1 MKLDPLVKPRS
12 VAIVG
17 ATDRGGPGRAVME
30 SLGAIGFTGPVY
42 PVNPN
47 YPTVLNVKCYPSLME
62 LPEAP
67 DMVVFSIR
75 NPLIPEQMRLAVKRG
90 ARAAVIYDSGFAEL
104 GGDGAKLQDEI
115 TGLAREAGMPVCG
128 PNCMG
133 ILNPPA
139 RVTTYKQNV
148 LDPAALVGN
157 VGIISQSGSVCIALL
172 SDLRRFGVSLSV
184 SAGNEAVTR
193 TVDYLDYLIHDPNTK
208 VIATFTE
215 TVREPERYVAA
226 LDRAADAGKP
236 VVVIKVGRT
245 ERTQRAITSHTGG
258 LAGSSRVFS
267 ELLRAHRA
275 IEVNDLDEMTEV
287 LAVCQGQRWPRGR
300 GISVITGSGGLA
312 ELILDNA
319 TAAGLDLP
327 PLTAGERAEAERVI
341 GRITGDGNPFDAWGN
356 GNYAVNIPHA
366 LSVADSSER
375 IHSILYCA
383 DASNDPVIGSPS
395 RVFENVNML
404 AKAAS
409 ASEKPYYLMS
419 TRSGVMNRKQIDG
432 MRDAG
437 LVVVGGTRQGLGA
450 LDRMGRWAVGLKPLR
465 AGIAPPGA
473 QLGDE
478 LKNGRRTINEHDA
491 KRLLAAYGIPVTREQ
506 RVTTVTD
513 AAAAARALGYPV
525 VLKVVSDAIAHKTEL
540 GLVAVN
546 LKSDDELNRAY
557 AQLAERLE
565 KLEPRP
571 ADAAFLVQEFVAGG
585 VEVFA
590 GVSRDP
596 DFGLSLAFGMGGIA
610 IEVTRDFAL
619 RMLPLRDGD
628 AEAMIAE
635 TRGAALLGAV
645 RGGNAGDVKSLA
657 ACLYALGDFAWH
669 NADTIAEIDLNPIKV
684 LPTGSVV
691 VDALIVASTKANRQ
705 AATGAI
711 SQTCV
716 TGSGSASSAI
726 S

>member
-17 ATDRGGPGRAVME
+17 ATDRGGPGRSVME
-30 SLGAIGFTGPVY
+30 SLGAVGFTGPIY

-47 YPTVLNVKCYPSLME
+47 YATVLNVKCYPTLTD

-67 DMVVFSIR
+67 DIVVFSIR

-104 GGDGAKLQDEI
+104 GGDGAKLQDQI
-115 TGLAREAGMPVCG
+115 AGLAREAGMPVCG

-139 RVTTYKQNV
+139 RVTTYKQNI
-148 LDPAALVGN
+148 LDPAAIVGN
-157 VGIISQSGSVCIALL
+157 VGIVSQSGSVCIALL

-193 TVDYLDYLIHDPNTK
+193 TVDYLDYLIDDPNTK

-275 IEVNDLDEMTEV
+275 IEVSDLDEMTEV
-287 LAVCQGQRWPRGR
+287 LAVCQGKRWPRGR

-319 TAAGLDLP
+319 TACGLDLP
-327 PLTAGERAEAERVI
+327 PLSKEERTEAERVI

-356 GNYAVNIPHA
+356 GNYTVNIPHA
-366 LSVADSSER
+366 LSVAGGSDR

-383 DASNDPVIGSPS
+383 DASNDPIIGQPS
-395 RVFENVNML
+395 RVHENVNML
-404 AKAAS
+404 TEAAS
-409 ASEKPYYLMS
+409 KNDKPHYLMS
-419 TRSGVMNRKQIDG
+419 TRAGVMNRKQIDG

-450 LDRMGRWAVGLKPLR
+450 LDRMGRWAQGLKPIR
-465 AGIAPPGA
+465 TGIAAPA
-473 QLGDE
+473 RLDAE
-478 LKNGRRTINEHDA
+478 LKDRRRTINEYDA
-491 KRLLAAYGIPVTREQ
+491 KRLLAGCGIPVTREQ
-506 RVTTVTD
+506 RVATATET
-513 AAAAARALGYPV
+513 AAAARALGYPV

-546 LKSDDELNRAY
+546 LKNDEDLSRAFT
-557 AQLAERLE
+557 QLDERLQ
-565 KLEPRP
+565 KLDAPP

-610 IEVTRDFAL
+610 VGVMRDFAL

-635 TRGAALLGAV
+635 TRGAALLGAM
-645 RGGNAGDVKSLA
+645 RGSQAADVKGLA

-669 NADTIAEIDLNPIKV
+669 NADALAEIDLNPIKV
-684 LPTGSVV
+684 LPEACVV
-691 VDALIVASTKANRQ
+691 VDALIVGR
-705 AATGAI
+705 
-711 SQTCV
+711 
-716 TGSGSASSAI
+716 
-726 S
+726 

>member
-1 MKLDPLVKPRS
+1 MVQNLTTWQTIPMKLDPLVKPRS

-17 ATDRGGPGRAVME
+17 ATDRGGPGRAVIE
-30 SLGAIGFTGPVY
+30 SLGAIGFTGPIY
-42 PVNPN
+42 PVNPK
-47 YPTVLNVKCYPSLME
+47 YPTVLNIKCYPSLTE

-67 DMVVFSIR
+67 DIVVFSIR

-115 TGLAREAGMPVCG
+115 AAMAREAGMPVCG

-133 ILNPPA
+133 ILNPQA

-148 LDPAALVGN
+148 RDPAAIVGN
-157 VGIISQSGSVCIALL
+157 VGIVSQSGSVCIALL

-193 TVDYLDYLIHDPNTK
+193 TVDYLDYLIDDPNTK

-236 VVVIKVGRT
+236 VVVIKVGRA
-245 ERTQRAITSHTGG
+245 ERTQHAITSHTGG

-287 LAVCQGQRWPRGR
+287 LAVCQGKRWPRGR
-300 GISVITGSGGLA
+300 GISVVTGSGRLS

-327 PLTAGERAEAERVI
+327 PLSAEERAEAERVI

-356 GNYAVNIPHA
+356 GNYAVNLPHA
-366 LSVADSSER
+366 MSVVDKSDA
-375 IHSILYCA
+375 IHAVVYCSDTA
-383 DASNDPVIGSPS
+383 AEEHIGQRG
-395 RVFENVNML
+395 RVMENVRML
-404 AKAAS
+404 AEQAKNS
-409 ASEKPYYLMS
+409 PKPYYLMS
-419 TRSGVMNRKQIDG
+419 TRAGVMNAAQAKALHER
-432 MRDAG
+432 G
-437 LVVVGGTRQGLGA
+437 LVQIGGTRQGLA
-450 LDRMGRWAVGLKPLR
+450 AIDRVGRYMMGRAPARPPARTSRLVLP
-465 AGIAPPGA
+465 AGRT
-473 QLGDE
+473 LDE
-478 LKNGRRTINEHDA
+478 FA
-491 KRLLAAYGIPVTREQ
+491 SKRLLADYRVPVARER
-506 RVTTVTD
+506 RVETL
-513 AAAAARALGYPV
+513 AAAQDAARALGFPV
-525 VLKVVSDAIAHKTEL
+525 VLKALSEDIPHKTEH

-546 LKSDDELNRAY
+546 LRNADELAC
-557 AQLAERLE
+557 AFAVLHERLGRI
-565 KLEPRP
+565 EPPPR
-571 ADAAFLVQEFVAGG
+571 AAFLVQEFVADG

-596 DFGLSLAFGMGGIA
+596 DFGLSLAFGLGGTA

-619 RMLPLRDGD
+619 RMLPLAQGD

-635 TRGAALLGAV
+635 TRAGAMLGPM
-645 RGGNAGDVKSLA
+645 RGRAAADVKSLA
-657 ACLYALGDFAWH
+657 ACLYALSDFARMH
-669 NADTIAEIDLNPIKV
+669 ADALAEIDLNPIKV
-684 LPTGSVV
+684 GQDGCVL
-691 VDALIVASTKANRQ
+691 VDALIVTARDAQASDAK
-705 AATGAI
+705 G
-711 SQTCV
+711 
-716 TGSGSASSAI
+716 
-726 S
+726 

>member
-17 ATDRGGPGRAVME
+17 ATDRGGPGRAVIE
-30 SLGAIGFTGPVY
+30 SLGAIGFTGPIY
-42 PVNPN
+42 PVNPK
-47 YPTVLNVKCYPSLME
+47 YPTVMNITCYPSLTE

-67 DMVVFSIR
+67 DIVVFSIR
-75 NPLIPEQMRLAVKRG
+75 NPLIPEQMRLAVERG

-115 TGLAREAGMPVCG
+115 AAMAREAGMPVCG

-148 LDPAALVGN
+148 RDPAAIVGN
-157 VGIISQSGSVCIALL
+157 VGIVSQSGSVCIALL

-193 TVDYLDYLIHDPNTK
+193 TVDYLDYLIDDPNTK

-287 LAVCQGQRWPRGR
+287 LAVCQGKRWPRGR
-300 GISVITGSGGLA
+300 GISVVTGSGGLS

-319 TAAGLDLP
+319 TAAGFDLP
-327 PLTAGERAEAERVI
+327 PLSAEERAEAERVI

-366 LSVADSSER
+366 MSVVDKSER
-375 IHSILYCA
+375 IDSILYCA
-383 DASNDPVIGSPS
+383 DASNDPIIGQPS
-395 RVFENVNML
+395 RVFENVDML
-404 AKAAS
+404 TKAAA

-437 LVVVGGTRQGLGA
+437 LVVIGGTRQGLGA
-450 LDRMGRWAVGLKPLR
+450 LDRMGRWSAGLQPVR
-465 AGIAPPGA
+465 TSAPRHGRVA
-473 QLGDE
+473 DA
-478 LKNGRRTINEHDA
+478 LKVRRTINEFDA
-491 KRLLAAYGIPVTREQ
+491 KRLLSAYGIPVTQEQ
-506 RVTTVTD
+506 RIATEAD
-513 AAAAARALGYPV
+513 ALAAARALGYPV

-546 LKSDDELNRAY
+546 LKDDEALTRAY
-557 AQLAERLE
+557 AQLNERLE

-571 ADAAFLVQEFVAGG
+571 ADAAFLVQEFIADGI
-585 VEVFA
+585 EVFA

-610 IEVTRDFAL
+610 IEVMRDFAL

-635 TRGAALLGAV
+635 TRGAALFGAV
-645 RGGNAGDVKSLA
+645 RGRPASDVKCLA
-657 ACLYALGDFAWH
+657 TCLYALADFAWH
-669 NADTIAEIDLNPIKV
+669 HAASIAEIDLNPIKV
-684 LPTGSVV
+684 LPENRGCVV
-691 VDALIVASTKANRQ
+691 VDALIVTQPAEKK
-705 AATGAI
+705 
-711 SQTCV
+711 
-716 TGSGSASSAI
+716 
-726 S
+726 

>member
-17 ATDRGGPGRAVME
+17 ATDRGGPGRAVIE
-30 SLGAIGFTGPVY
+30 SLGAIGFTGPIY
-42 PVNPN
+42 PVNPK
-47 YPTVLNVKCYPSLME
+47 YPTVMNITCYPSLTE

-67 DMVVFSIR
+67 DIVVFSIR

-115 TGLAREAGMPVCG
+115 AAMAREAGMPVCG

-133 ILNPPA
+133 ILNPQA

-148 LDPAALVGN
+148 REPAAIVGN
-157 VGIISQSGSVCIALL
+157 VGIVSQSGSVCIALL

-193 TVDYLDYLIHDPNTK
+193 TVDYLDYLIDDPNTK

-245 ERTQRAITSHTGG
+245 ERTQHAITSHTGG

-287 LAVCQGQRWPRGR
+287 LAVCQGKRWPRGR
-300 GISVITGSGGLA
+300 GISVVTGSGGLS

-319 TAAGLDLP
+319 TAASLDLP
-327 PLTAGERAEAERVI
+327 PLSAEERAGAERVI

-356 GNYAVNIPHA
+356 GNYAVNLPHA
-366 LSVADSSER
+366 MAVVDKSAR
-375 IHSILYCA
+375 IDAIVYCA
-383 DASNDPVIGSPS
+383 DTSNDPIIGHPS
-395 RVFENVNML
+395 RVYENVEML

-437 LVVVGGTRQGLGA
+437 LVVIGGTRQGLGA
-450 LDRMGRWAVGLKPLR
+450 LDRIGCWSLGLKPAR
-465 AGIAPPGA
+465 ASAAPPQTRLA
-473 QLGDE
+473 NQ
-478 LKNGRRTINEHDA
+478 GRRTINEFDA
-491 KRLLAAYGIPVTREQ
+491 KQLLATYGIPIAQEQ
-506 RVTTVTD
+506 RVTTAAEAT
-513 AAAAARALGYPV
+513 AAAHALGYPV
-525 VLKVVSDAIAHKTEL
+525 VLKALSDSIAHKTEL

-546 LKSDDELNRAY
+546 LKDDAALARAY
-557 AQLAERLE
+557 AQLNERLD

-571 ADAAFLVQEFVAGG
+571 ANVAFLVQEFVADG

-596 DFGLSLAFGMGGIA
+596 DFGLSLAFGMGGVA
-610 IEVTRDFAL
+610 IEVVRDFAL

-635 TRGAALLGAV
+635 TRGAALFGAV
-645 RGGNAGDVKSLA
+645 RGRPASDVKSLA
-657 ACLYALGDFAWH
+657 TCLYALADFAWH
-669 NADTIAEIDLNPIKV
+669 HAALISEIDLNPIKV
-684 LPTGSVV
+684 LPEGHGCVV
-691 VDALIVASTKANRQ
+691 VDALIVTQPPEKK
-705 AATGAI
+705 
-711 SQTCV
+711 
-716 TGSGSASSAI
+716 
-726 S
+726 